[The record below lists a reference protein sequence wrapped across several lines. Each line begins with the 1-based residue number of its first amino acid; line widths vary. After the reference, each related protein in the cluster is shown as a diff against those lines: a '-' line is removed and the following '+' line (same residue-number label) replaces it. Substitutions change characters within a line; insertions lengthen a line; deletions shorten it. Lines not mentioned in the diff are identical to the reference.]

1 MTHELGEK
9 AGVCLTLCFL
19 FVVSKVCLG
28 HP

>member
-9 AGVCLTLCFL
+9 AGVCVTLCVL